1 MGITFVDVDIANVGS
16 PDVTERVRLMV
27 DSGAAHSVIP
37 RETLERLGIT
47 SHGSQTYQLANGAT
61 MSRRKGTVLFR
72 YKDRVGGADAVFG
85 EPGDAL
91 LLGAFTLEA
100 LGLGL
105 NPLRRE
111 LVPIPMMLAP
121 VDPPDDP

>member
-1 MGITFVDVDIANVGS
+1 MGITFVDVEIANVAA

-37 RETLERLGIT
+37 GTTLERLGIS
-47 SHGSQTYQLANGAT
+47 SHSSQSYQLANGAAI
-61 MSRRKGTVLFR
+61 SRRKGTVLFR
-72 YKDRVGGADAVFG
+72 YKGRVGGADAVFG

-111 LVPIPMMLAP
+111 LVEIPMLLAP
-121 VDPPDDP
+121 IDPPGDA